1 METKDFAQ
9 MSIENLKQ
17 LIAELEAENKQN
29 WLDWFEDPIKTK

>member
-29 WLDWFEDPIKTK
+29 WLGWFEDPIKTK